1 MRVFKG
7 RECWAMVAAVLLSV
21 LIMGGCATSI
31 KYSFDTKARF
41 AEQKNYAWA
50 TSSSLNQIDHLL
62 EMNVQGLADPLLAQK
77 GFKKVSE
84 KADLVMTMS
93 YEYDYGYQNSY
104 ELRVLNL
111 NIYKAENKELVWR
124 GTALGTINTDAASG
138 DLKQAVQ
145 GILSNFPPK
154 GQ

>member
-7 RECWAMVAAVLLSV
+7 KECWAMVAAVLLSV
-21 LIMGGCATSI
+21 LIMGGCATSF
-31 KYSFDTKARF
+31 KYSFDTKTRF
-41 AEQKNYAWA
+41 AEQLNYAWA
-50 TSSSLNQIDHLL
+50 TSSSLNQIEHLL
-62 EMNVQGLADPLLAQK
+62 EMNVQVLADQLLAQK

-84 KADLVMTMS
+84 KADLVITMS

-104 ELRVLNL
+104 QLRMLSL
-111 NIYKAENKELVWR
+111 NIYKSEPKELIWR
-124 GTALGTINTDAASG
+124 GTASGSISTDAASD
-138 DLKQAVQ
+138 DLKEAVQ